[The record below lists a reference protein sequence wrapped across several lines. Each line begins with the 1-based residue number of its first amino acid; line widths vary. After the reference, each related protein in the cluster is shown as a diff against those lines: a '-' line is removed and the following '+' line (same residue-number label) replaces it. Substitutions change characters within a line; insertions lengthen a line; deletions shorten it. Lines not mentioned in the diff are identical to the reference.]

1 MKVGDLV
8 KRDDGDYRRIG
19 IIVRIQCDTPL
30 SQRHPL
36 AVFQNGKK
44 YLLTDLEV
52 INEQETET
60 SSS

>member
-30 SQRHPL
+30 SRRHPL

-52 INEQETET
+52 ISE
-60 SSS
+60 